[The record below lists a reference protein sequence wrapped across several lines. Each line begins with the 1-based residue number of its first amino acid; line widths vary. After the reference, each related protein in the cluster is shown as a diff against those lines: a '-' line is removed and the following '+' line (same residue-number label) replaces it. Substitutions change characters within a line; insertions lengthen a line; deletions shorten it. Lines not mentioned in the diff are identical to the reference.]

1 MLQTLRIQ
9 NYALIDEIEVEF
21 GEGLNVLT
29 GETGAGKSIV
39 VGALNLVL
47 GARASA
53 ETLREGAQ
61 RATIDAVFR
70 IPRPS
75 RRLARLLEEHAIE
88 LDGDELLLSRMISA
102 EGRSRAY
109 ASGNLV
115 TVSVLSDIG
124 DELVDLHGQHEH
136 QSLLRRE
143 RQLDL
148 LDAFGGVEKN
158 ADEVREQVQRLRA
171 ISKDL
176 EALQSDDRERARRV
190 DFLRFE
196 VDEIDKAKLV
206 PGEES
211 EVRGRLNLINNSEKI
226 FTLASRAYALLFE
239 SQEGTPALDALN
251 AAARDL
257 DELAA
262 TDPRFE
268 SISVQLGNVRSETEA
283 IVEEL
288 RAYTEELEF
297 DPAELDAL
305 NTRLSLIRDLGRKY
319 GETVDAILAY
329 RDQALSE
336 VDSYE
341 NRDRRITELEAER
354 TSIENQA
361 NGTAKA
367 LSKARR
373 SAARK
378 LDRQVTS
385 TLQELGMEG
394 GRFSTNFEDTALSA
408 DGIDRVEFFLA
419 ANPGERLRPLRQ
431 VASGGEIS
439 RIMLALKAVFAG
451 ADKIPTLVFDEIDA
465 GVGGAV
471 ATKVSGK
478 LRELAQ
484 SHQTIC
490 VTHLPQIAAAA
501 QTHYYLSKS
510 AWKGKTA
517 TQVTLVEDEARVEE
531 VARLLD
537 GSISEVSLNHA
548 RALLGEPAQARRKR
562 A

>member
-329 RDQALSE
+329 RDRALSE

-501 QTHYYLSKS
+501 RTHYYLSKS